1 MLIVDDLAC
10 RRGGLILL
18 QGICFRVGPGE
29 GLQLMGPNGVG
40 KTTLLMTIAGL
51 TPAAEGRVACNEE
64 ELVYVGHQNAV
75 SPLLTVEENLDF
87 WSDLYSVPRD
97 REVMETL
104 AIESIARCQARYCSA
119 GQLRRLALARACIS
133 QRRIWLLDE
142 PATSLDS
149 VGVQILKDLLT
160 AHLEQGGIAVV
171 ASHERSMVPI
181 GRTVNL
187 RAWRTRTER
196 AGAGVT
202 GRGDNH

>member
-97 REVMETL
+97 REVMEDPGDRVHCAMSGTVL
-104 AIESIARCQARYCSA
+104 LCWPAATACSRQGMYITAKNLVA
-119 GQLRRLALARACIS
+119 G
-133 QRRIWLLDE
+133 
-142 PATSLDS
+142 
-149 VGVQILKDLLT
+149 
-160 AHLEQGGIAVV
+160 
-171 ASHERSMVPI
+171 
-181 GRTVNL
+181 
-187 RAWRTRTER
+187 R
-196 AGAGVT
+196 AGNIAGFSGSADPEGPVDST
-202 GRGDNH
+202 S